1 VYNMRNSGKRIGEI
15 LVNLGII
22 SDEQL
27 SYSLRRQKETNK
39 VLGKILIE
47 EGYILE
53 EQIIEV
59 LELQY
64 GIESV
69 RLDKYDID
77 PEAPGLISEKMARR
91 HELIP
96 IALEDNLMTVAM
108 TDPLNIFAIDDL
120 KLATGYE
127 IKPLIA
133 THNDVSI
140 AIEQYYKK
148 TSAESTAQE
157 FSHNFGN
164 DTEIDNG
171 ELELLAQVSNAPVVK
186 LVDSI
191 IIQAIDNKVSDVHIE
206 PQEDSL
212 IIRFRVDGE
221 LFEHMVLSKRSLSA
235 IVTRVKIMAHL
246 NIAENRL
253 PQDGRVEME
262 MAEKRV
268 DLRISIMPTV
278 YGEKIVIRILDQS
291 NKMFTLLQMGMS
303 MENYKKYNGI
313 IKAPNGIILVTG
325 PTGSGKT
332 TTLYATL
339 IELNNVKQNVIT
351 VEDPVE
357 YKLKGINQTQVNE
370 KAGLTF
376 ARCLRSI
383 LRQDPDIIMI
393 GEIRDVETAQ
403 IAVRSAITGHLVLS
417 TLHTNDTVSTIAR
430 LKDMGVE
437 PYLISSSMIGI
448 VAQRLVKKICSNCK
462 TSYQANELECSL
474 LEEQTAVLHKGSGC
488 NLCNHTGYRERT
500 AIYEILPMTKDL
512 KSIVAKGC
520 DADSIREQALKEGM
534 QTLKNS
540 CKELVLKGVTTIEE
554 LVRLTSSIE

>member
-1 VYNMRNSGKRIGEI
+1 MKSTGKRIGEI
-15 LVNLGII
+15 LLNLGII
-22 SDEQL
+22 TEEQL
-27 SYSLRRQKETNK
+27 MRSLKLQKERNT

-47 EGYILE
+47 EGFVRE
-53 EQIIEV
+53 EQIVEV
-59 LELQY
+59 LELQF
-64 GIESV
+64 GIESIH
-69 RLDKYDID
+69 LDKYHID
-77 PEAPGLISEKMARR
+77 PNVPGLISEKMARR

-96 IALEDNLMTVAM
+96 VQIANDELVVAM

-120 KLATGYE
+120 KLATGYN

-133 THNDVSI
+133 TEKDVLI

-148 TSAESTAQE
+148 SSAESTAQE
-157 FSHNFGN
+157 FSHSFGEQET
-164 DTEIDNG
+164 DSSDLD
-171 ELELLAQVSNAPVVK
+171 ELIQLSNAPVVK
-186 LVDSI
+186 LIDSI
-191 IIQAIDNKVSDVHIE
+191 ISQAADNKVSDIHIE
-206 PQEDSL
+206 PDESSVR
-212 IIRFRVDGE
+212 IRFRIDGD
-221 LFEHMVLSKRSLSA
+221 LFEHMVLGRRSLSA
-235 IVTRVKIMAHL
+235 IITRIKIMGHL

-262 MAEKRV
+262 LGNHRI

-278 YGEKIVIRILDQS
+278 YGEKVVLRLLDQT
-291 NKMFTLLQMGMS
+291 NKLMTLTEMGMS
-303 MENYKKYNGI
+303 AAINEKFHDI

-339 IELNNVKQNVIT
+339 TELNNVKKNVIT

-417 TLHTNDTVSTIAR
+417 TLHTNDTPSTIAR
-430 LKDMGVE
+430 LVDMGIE
-437 PYLISSSMIGI
+437 PYLISSSVVGV

-462 TSYQANELECSL
+462 TSYQASEEECQILGKESI
-474 LEEQTAVLHKGSGC
+474 TLHKGAGC
-488 NLCNHTGYRERT
+488 NLCNHTGYRGRT
-500 AIYEILPMTKDL
+500 AIYEILPMN
-512 KSIVAKGC
+512 
-520 DADSIREQALKEGM
+520 RALKNIVTKGATTEQIRDVAISSGM
-534 QTLKNS
+534 QTLKHS
-540 CKELVLKGVTTIEE
+540 CEELVYSGVTTIDEMI
-554 LVRLTSSIE
+554 RLTSSIE